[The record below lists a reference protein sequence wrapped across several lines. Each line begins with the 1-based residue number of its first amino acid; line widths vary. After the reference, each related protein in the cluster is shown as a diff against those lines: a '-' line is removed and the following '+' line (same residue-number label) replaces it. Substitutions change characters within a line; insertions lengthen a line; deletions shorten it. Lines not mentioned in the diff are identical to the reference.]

1 MKYKLWY
8 LQTKRLNNTLYNE
21 KLALDFSL
29 AMEIIEST
37 FNFDLQDVIN
47 RNTEEKAWNIIKTLV
62 DLNNKSKI
70 DKIGYI
76 NKATLQAGNVI
87 FNDYPNEDKSKVKM
101 LYHLYTKEYINNVKN
116 KIQKLEHTVNNL
128 NEELNTVNKLKS
140 EVLKRI

>member
-29 AMEIIEST
+29 SMEIIEST
-37 FNFDLQDVIN
+37 FNFDLQDIIN
-47 RNTEEKAWNIIKTLV
+47 RNTEEKAWDIIKTLV

-76 NKATLQAGNVI
+76 NKATLQAGNII
-87 FNDYPNEDKSKVKM
+87 FNDYPNEDKAKVKM
-101 LYHLYTKEYINNVKN
+101 LYNLYTKEYINNVKN

-128 NEELNTVNKLKS
+128 NEELNIVNKLKS
-140 EVLKRI
+140 EVLK

>member
-8 LQTKRLNNTLYNE
+8 LQIKKLNNTLYNE
-21 KLALDFSL
+21 KLALDFSI

-47 RNTEEKAWNIIKTLV
+47 RNTEEKAWDIIKTLV

-70 DKIGYI
+70 DKIGYV
-76 NKATLQAGNVI
+76 NKATLQAGNII
-87 FNDYPNEDKSKVKM
+87 FNDYSNEDKAKVKM
-101 LYHLYTKEYINNVKN
+101 LYNLYTKEYINNVKN

-128 NEELNTVNKLKS
+128 NEELNIVNKLKS
-140 EVLKRI
+140 EVLK

>member
-8 LQTKRLNNTLYNE
+8 LQIKKLNSTLYNE
-21 KLALDFSL
+21 KLALDFSI
-29 AMEIIEST
+29 AMEIIENT

-47 RNTEEKAWNIIKTLV
+47 RNTEEKAWDIIKTLV

-70 DKIGYI
+70 DKIGYV
-76 NKATLQAGNVI
+76 NKATLQAGNII
-87 FNDYPNEDKSKVKM
+87 FNDYPNEDKAKVKM
-101 LYHLYTKEYINNVKN
+101 LYNLYTKEYINNIKN

-140 EVLKRI
+140 EVLK

>member
-8 LQTKRLNNTLYNE
+8 LQIKKLNNTLYNE

-37 FNFDLQDVIN
+37 FNFDLQDIIN
-47 RNTEEKAWNIIKTLV
+47 RNSEEKAWDIIKTLV

-76 NKATLQAGNVI
+76 NKATLQAGNI
-87 FNDYPNEDKSKVKM
+87 LFNDYPNEDKAKVKM
-101 LYHLYTKEYINNVKN
+101 LYNLYTKEYINNVKN

-140 EVLKRI
+140 EVLK

>member
-47 RNTEEKAWNIIKTLV
+47 RNNEEKAWDIIKTLV

-76 NKATLQAGNVI
+76 NKATLQAGNII
-87 FNDYPNEDKSKVKM
+87 FNDYPNEDKAKVKM
-101 LYHLYTKEYINNVKN
+101 LYNLYTKEYINNVKN

-140 EVLKRI
+140 EVLK

>member
-29 AMEIIEST
+29 SMEIIEST

-47 RNTEEKAWNIIKTLV
+47 RNNEEKAWDIIKTLV

-76 NKATLQAGNVI
+76 NKATLQAGNI
-87 FNDYPNEDKSKVKM
+87 LFNDYPNEDKAKVKM
-101 LYHLYTKEYINNVKN
+101 LYNLYTKEYINNIKN
-116 KIQKLEHTVNNL
+116 KIQKLEHIVNNL

-140 EVLKRI
+140 EVLK

>member
-47 RNTEEKAWNIIKTLV
+47 RNNEEKAWDIIKTLV

-76 NKATLQAGNVI
+76 NKATLQAGNI
-87 FNDYPNEDKSKVKM
+87 LFNDYPNEDKAKVKM
-101 LYHLYTKEYINNVKN
+101 LYNLYTKEYINNIKN
-116 KIQKLEHTVNNL
+116 KIQKLEHIVNNL

-140 EVLKRI
+140 EVLK

>member
-29 AMEIIEST
+29 SMEIIEST

-47 RNTEEKAWNIIKTLV
+47 RNNEEKAWDIIKTLV

-76 NKATLQAGNVI
+76 NKATLQAGNI
-87 FNDYPNEDKSKVKM
+87 LFNDYPNEDKAKVKM
-101 LYHLYTKEYINNVKN
+101 LYNLYTKEYINNIKN

-128 NEELNTVNKLKS
+128 NEELNIVNKLKS
-140 EVLKRI
+140 EVLK